1 LKNIARQN
9 GSVWRPAP
17 PGLDRITIGYGYKDF
32 AIGTSIDAMERMMPL
47 EGEPFVYELPDF
59 GPAPVDS
66 GGRPIAVIRPA
77 TVRKEWRNEARN
89 PLPEYISWCAQEL
102 KRTHFVVS
110 VADLSP
116 GHEWLVNGAE
126 TTVHQAFHK
135 GELNVERL
143 LALTAAADIVVG
155 GIGWVTLAAI

>member
-1 LKNIARQN
+1 GMWGLGDNILQRPFIRALTRRRQIYLETPWPELYRGINNLIFVEGRRELRTQLKNIARQN

-17 PGLDRITIGYGYKDF
+17 PGLDRITIGYGYQDF

-89 PLPEYISWCAQEL
+89 PLPE
-102 KRTHFVVS
+102 
-110 VADLSP
+110 
-116 GHEWLVNGAE
+116 
-126 TTVHQAFHK
+126 
-135 GELNVERL
+135 
-143 LALTAAADIVVG
+143 
-155 GIGWVTLAAI
+155 